1 MKENKFKI
9 LLRACKDTSLGVGKF
24 TTILTLAAFS
34 TAIGIAL
41 FEDIK
46 WGGK

>member
-46 WGGK
+46 